1 MNKNTKKEVFKLCNL
16 LNFDVSVASPGR
28 TWIKAGTIY
37 LWTYIIPILD
47 NDVDV
52 PKNNILLNIIENL
65 LKYFKSV
72 CLNNKTNDKI
82 LQLPTNKVFL
92 SFQRLE
98 KRLTGFSYSRKDILD
113 FEEGI
118 KCSFQYNSFNC
129 KTKKYLL
136 IGLLEFI
143 SIDSKSFLTLTD
155 KSGTLYCSYCSDLNS
170 FIGQIVLIT
179 TWNFIPCCLNDF
191 GFIELTE
198 RPLIVFNKSTT
209 NQLIYKNNDSF
220 TDIELNN
227 ILDLFKNPAS
237 ERTILFPHK
246 NIVISYLVKII
257 SHKFLVFKLSNEI
270 TLFCSS
276 VSKEYFRSLALRE
289 GCIVLVHVNEI
300 LTSLDSLKGKYITSL
315 SLPKVLKHSHKLTK
329 WKPFHEIKSI
339 FETKLKDLSCEHKA
353 NIFKVASNFLTSS
366 SENDKLQYFDSID
379 DIFSSKLFKKFC
391 CILVN
396 SDLNKKLTENHVSYL
411 KDFKSYTIKRIK
423 ENAIQMSKSI
433 ISSGTSHPDYWSYCI
448 IEANNLLKMSEKST
462 QEVLLLGSL
471 VCSLVSGLCC
481 LSDCTSEL
489 PIVFVDETNS
499 NSLTVSSKAIGSFL
513 IIKNFQ
519 IVVERKWITVKD
531 EYNYSVYILLHLS
544 NFILLNSNKL
554 ELKEKVYYSFDLFNM
569 MTEESTLSS
578 ENILNKESMLSSHV
592 SSASILK
599 DNFVVLV
606 LTMFVKDDK
615 MNNGFTVFCLKMPTQ
630 NGCTNVK
637 FSEYTLHFMSDTAKY
652 QSLFLPGAV
661 VSLTNTLSI
670 ISNDNNKSYKI
681 KSCMVQHLNCL
692 SQFCEILN
700 YTDSFA
706 IKVLKNLNYKWNKSE
721 WNILNKPVLCTNK
734 FKTVSGDC
742 LRVVNILGTILKR
755 STFQEGIYNSTKT
768 RIDISADDKNCNEC
782 VSIYFECSLNSY
794 NRCLGLIPGCKVI
807 FYHLKK
813 CISRNG
819 NIYLKYIKNSLFK
832 VIKTP
837 IKTRAT
843 EYKSSIAKN
852 TKMNGSIKNKD
863 IEPIEYPEC
872 NIGDLYFDN
881 EVENYSN
888 FVILASLVKILD
900 VEIRI
905 EESFL
910 AFSNATLN
918 KQSNYLHFKAN
929 CVLDDGSGQAL
940 VSFDESNINYFCLI
954 SHISSQEWNRALLLL
969 NSVEEKTFC
978 FTFLNTLPEFES
990 KDKLSKTA
998 LHLLFKDI
1006 NSKCLE
1012 PKKVV
1017 VSYNFKK
1024 YKPDS
1029 KTEFL
1034 NDFHLENP
1042 MCTIK
1047 PIHFNEENMPL
1058 YGLNLNK
1065 VNLSC
1070 IKVF

>member
-1 MNKNTKKEVFKLCNL
+1 MNNNTKQEVFKLCNL
-16 LNFDVSVASPGR
+16 FNFDVSTGSPGR

-47 NDVDV
+47 EDDDV
-52 PKNNILLNIIENL
+52 PRYTILLKIIEKL
-65 LKYFKSV
+65 LEYFKSV
-72 CLNNKTNDKI
+72 SLSNKINDKI
-82 LQLPTNKVFL
+82 LQLPTSKVFL

-98 KRLTGFSYSRKDILD
+98 KRLTEFPYFRKDILD
-113 FEEGI
+113 FKEGL
-118 KCSFQYNSFNC
+118 KCSNSFNSE
-129 KTKKYLL
+129 TKKYLL

-143 SIDSKSFLTLTD
+143 SIDSKIFLAVTD
-155 KSGTLYCSYCSDLNS
+155 KSGTLYCSYCGDLDS
-170 FIGQIVLIT
+170 FIGKIVLIT
-179 TWNFIPCCLNDF
+179 SWNFIPCCLNDF
-191 GFIELTE
+191 GFIEITE
-198 RPLIVFNKSTT
+198 KPLIVFNKPNS
-209 NQLIYKNNDSF
+209 NQLVYKNNDSF
-220 TDIELNN
+220 TEIELNN
-227 ILDLFKNPAS
+227 TLDLFKNPSS
-237 ERTILFPHK
+237 EKTFLFPDK
-246 NIVISYLVKII
+246 NILISYIEQII
-257 SHKFLVFKLSNEI
+257 SHKFLVFKLSNGI
-270 TLFCSS
+270 TLFCAS

-289 GCIVLVHVNEI
+289 GCLVSVHVNEK

-315 SLPKVLKHSHKLTK
+315 SLPKVLKHSHKLTR
-329 WKPFHEIKSI
+329 WKPFLEIKSI
-339 FETKLKDLSCEHKA
+339 FDTKLKDLSCEHKA
-353 NIFKVASNFLTSS
+353 NIFKVASNFFTSLS
-366 SENDKLQYFDSID
+366 QSNKSQYFDSID
-379 DIFSSKLFKKFC
+379 DILSSQLFNKFC
-391 CILVN
+391 CVLVN
-396 SDLNKKLTENHVSYL
+396 SDLNEQLTESHVSYL
-411 KDFKSYTIKRIK
+411 KKFKSCTIKRIK
-423 ENAIQMSKSI
+423 EKAIQMSKNR
-433 ISSGTSHPDYWSYCI
+433 ISSGTSHPDYWSYCL

-471 VCSLVSGLCC
+471 VCSLVSGFCC

-531 EYNYSVYILLHLS
+531 EYSYSVYILLHLS
-544 NFILLNSNKL
+544 DFILLNSN
-554 ELKEKVYYSFDLFNM
+554 ELDVQEKVYFSFDLFNM
-569 MTEESTLSS
+569 MSEESTLSS
-578 ENILNKESMLSSHV
+578 EKILNKESMISSNV
-592 SSASILK
+592 SSASILN
-599 DNFVVLV
+599 DSFVVLV
-606 LTMFVKDDK
+606 LTMFVKNDK
-615 MNNGFTVFCLKMPTQ
+615 IEKNGFTVFCLKMPSQ

-637 FSEYTLHFMSDTAKY
+637 FNEYTLHFISDTSKY

-661 VSLTNTLSI
+661 VSLTNTISI
-670 ISNDNNKSYKI
+670 KINDNNKSYKI
-681 KSCMVQHLNCL
+681 KSCKVQHLNCL

-700 YTDSFA
+700 YTDNFA
-706 IKVLKNLNYKWNKSE
+706 IKVLKNLNFKWNKSE
-721 WNILNKPVLCTNK
+721 WNILNKPVLCANK
-734 FKTVSGDC
+734 LKNFSENS
-742 LRVVNILGTILKR
+742 LNIVNILGTIIKR
-755 STFQEGIYNSTKT
+755 STFQEGIHNTTKT
-768 RIDISADDKNCNEC
+768 RIDISAEDENSKEC
-782 VSIYFECSLNSY
+782 VSIYFEFSLNSY
-794 NRCLGLIPGCKVI
+794 NRCLGLIPGCKVL

-837 IKTRAT
+837 IKTRAS
-843 EYKSSIAKN
+843 EYDNIAVN
-852 TKMNGSIKNKD
+852 SNLNISIKNKN
-863 IEPIEYPEC
+863 IEPIEYTEC

-881 EVENYSN
+881 EVKNYSS
-888 FVILASLVKILD
+888 FVIHASLVKILD

-905 EESFL
+905 EESFI

-918 KQSNYLHFKAN
+918 KQSKYLHFKAN

-940 VSFDESNINYFCLI
+940 ISFDEFNVNYFCLI
-954 SHISSQEWNRALLLL
+954 SHISSQEWNKVLTLL
-969 NSVEEKTFC
+969 NSVEDKTFS

-990 KDKLSKTA
+990 KDKLKKTA

-1012 PKKVV
+1012 PKKIV

-1024 YKPDS
+1024 DKPFS